1 MHKNILKKEY
11 PLSAKSP
18 KIVWEMISNAAGLQK
33 WLADVVKQEGDLL
46 TFTWGH
52 PWTERDTKVS
62 KLLELEKY
70 SHIKMKWD
78 YQEDDPEAY
87 WEMRIEQSELTGQL
101 NLLIT
106 DYSSVFFDYAILKRP
121 VLLFMYDLELYQ
133 GQLRDFYIDLDD
145 LPFPILRK
153 QEELEQ
159 AILDQLNG
167 GFRYTETY
175 EKFNRTYTPMDDGKA
190 SQRVLKEI
198 FPE

>member
-78 YQEDDPEAY
+78 YQEDDPEAD
-87 WEMRIEQSELTGQL
+87 WEMRIEQSELTGHL

-106 DYSSVFFDYAILKRP
+106 DYADPEDI
-121 VLLFMYDLELYQ
+121 
-133 GQLRDFYIDLDD
+133 DD
-145 LPFPILRK
+145 LSDLWDANMER
-153 QEELEQ
+153 LHRVS
-159 AILDQLNG
+159 
-167 GFRYTETY
+167 GF
-175 EKFNRTYTPMDDGKA
+175 
-190 SQRVLKEI
+190 LL
-198 FPE
+198 